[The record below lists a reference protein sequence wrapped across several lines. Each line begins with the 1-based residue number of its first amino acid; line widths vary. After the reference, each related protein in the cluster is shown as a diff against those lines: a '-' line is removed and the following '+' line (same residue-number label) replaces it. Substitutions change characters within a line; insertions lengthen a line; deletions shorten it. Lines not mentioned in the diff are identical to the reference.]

1 MDLRQHNTQERI
13 VAGLIDCLEAKP
25 FRELEN
31 KDIYNK
37 AGITYR
43 IFFRYYSDKNE
54 LLNDLEK
61 SLINGLQSALIKDR
75 NSLIGLKHEPDP
87 DDILTLAD
95 PAFRHTLLFCDKYK
109 RNLRALVSKN
119 GDILFVRKIQNVA
132 EKDLLNEIE
141 LHRTTSLTYDPYWCL
156 HSALS
161 HQPGLIKEVIY
172 GNINIID
179 KLVQIAHTCFPNNS
193 VFKIRTHIQLICMI
207 INIKNT
213 NKFSDSDSSI
223 SAFSKVT
230 QDFLKTLK
238 WPPKNISISN

>member
-43 IFFRYYSDKNE
+43 TFFRYYSDKNE

-141 LHRTTSLTYDPYWCL
+141 LHRTTSLTYNPYWCL

-213 NKFSDSDSSI
+213 NKVSDSDSSI

-238 WPPKNISISN
+238 

>member
-37 AGITYR
+37 ACITHR
-43 IFFRYYSDKNE
+43 TFFRYYSDKNE

-95 PAFRHTLLFCDKYK
+95 PAFRHTATLL
-109 RNLRALVSKN
+109 R
-119 GDILFVRKIQNVA
+119 
-132 EKDLLNEIE
+132 
-141 LHRTTSLTYDPYWCL
+141 
-156 HSALS
+156 
-161 HQPGLIKEVIY
+161 
-172 GNINIID
+172 
-179 KLVQIAHTCFPNNS
+179 
-193 VFKIRTHIQLICMI
+193 
-207 INIKNT
+207 
-213 NKFSDSDSSI
+213 
-223 SAFSKVT
+223 
-230 QDFLKTLK
+230 
-238 WPPKNISISN
+238 

>member
-13 VAGLIDCLEAKP
+13 VAGLIDCLEAKSI
-25 FRELEN
+25 RELEN

-43 IFFRYYSDKNE
+43 TFFRYYSDKNE

-109 RNLRALVSKN
+109 RSLRALVSKN
-119 GDILFVRKIQNVA
+119 GDILFVRKIEALA
-132 EKDLLNEIE
+132 ETE
-141 LHRTTSLTYDPYWCL
+141 
-156 HSALS
+156 
-161 HQPGLIKEVIY
+161 
-172 GNINIID
+172 
-179 KLVQIAHTCFPNNS
+179 
-193 VFKIRTHIQLICMI
+193 FKIRAKYLAGNQDLEIQDTMFIKIYVSQIVTLIENWLFFDDEISQEKLKKI
-207 INIKNT
+207 IGRFQIMSP
-213 NKFSDSDSSI
+213 FEI
-223 SAFSKVT
+223 LQIESKM
-230 QDFLKTLK
+230 
-238 WPPKNISISN
+238 N

>member
-43 IFFRYYSDKNE
+43 TFFRYYSDKNE

-87 DDILTLAD
+87 DNIFSRSGLQTYA
-95 PAFRHTLLFCDKYK
+95 TLL
-109 RNLRALVSKN
+109 R
-119 GDILFVRKIQNVA
+119 
-132 EKDLLNEIE
+132 
-141 LHRTTSLTYDPYWCL
+141 
-156 HSALS
+156 
-161 HQPGLIKEVIY
+161 
-172 GNINIID
+172 
-179 KLVQIAHTCFPNNS
+179 
-193 VFKIRTHIQLICMI
+193 
-207 INIKNT
+207 
-213 NKFSDSDSSI
+213 
-223 SAFSKVT
+223 
-230 QDFLKTLK
+230 
-238 WPPKNISISN
+238 